1 MVRTGTARLLHKP
14 PDTANCPTNDASDLV
29 VDDPG
34 NQDEQNRDD
43 QEEAARAGWADDGQ
57 GDRADQQ
64 QERAQD
70 DEDGNFEQ
78 ALGLG
83 IPWSQNRGSR
93 RRSERPYPLAAGIV
107 DMSLLEPRAGP
118 ALAAG
123 PAGPPRIDD
132 SPDLSPGHCHSL
144 YRNGCSRR

>member
-83 IPWSQNRGSR
+83 IPWSAKTEG
-93 RRSERPYPLAAGIV
+93 AAGV
-107 DMSLLEPRAGP
+107 LSAHTHWLLV
-118 ALAAG
+118 LL
-123 PAGPPRIDD
+123 I
-132 SPDLSPGHCHSL
+132 
-144 YRNGCSRR
+144 